1 MKRITL
7 AFNNSHANM
16 DTISGNWSE
25 YLNFPARITV
35 VANAYGMLVGL
46 HYVTYAIYAPF
57 PYGPVP
63 HFVYS
68 LKEGLLK
75 RLPVVFIFNIWSMVY
90 SVIFMSMYTIEL
102 KYVILKRSQ
111 SKLLG

>member
-1 MKRITL
+1 MKRIPL

-35 VANAYGMLVGL
+35 VANAYGMPVGL
-46 HYVTYAIYAPF
+46 HHVTYAIYAPF
-57 PYGPVP
+57 PYSPVP
-63 HFVYS
+63 HFVYP

-75 RLPVVFIFNIWSMVY
+75 RLPVVSIFNILVY
-90 SVIFMSMYTIEL
+90 SVIFMSMYRIEL
-102 KYVILKRSQ
+102 KCVILKRSQ
-111 SKLLG
+111 SKFLG